1 LKNKFFKNMKYLLA
15 AILLTTGCTQIKYK
29 HQDHVDYRYYVMD
42 VNGTEPDASFED
54 RKDAQKY
61 VDKFKEFHEYRIV
74 KAQSYT
80 NTNDQ

>member
-1 LKNKFFKNMKYLLA
+1 MKKLL
-15 AILLTTGCTQIKYK
+15 ILVSFVSGCTSPQILK
-29 HQDHVDYRYYVMD
+29 DNSDYLYYVID

-80 NTNDQ
+80 NTNDK